1 MTGLVDSSIAKL
13 QAKAASQDGLA
24 KHHKW
29 TTGYLNERVLTYLGM
44 ATFVGLG
51 ILWMASPSPYI
62 IFGSLAVVAV
72 IGALLA
78 IMIAKRDRQLRE
90 LREQQAKEFK
100 SES

>member
-1 MTGLVDSSIAKL
+1 MSHVDSSIAKL

-44 ATFVGLG
+44 ATFIGLV

-62 IFGSLAVVAV
+62 VYGSLVVVAV
-72 IGALLA
+72 IAALLA
-78 IMIAKRDRQLRE
+78 ILITKRDRQLRE
-90 LREQQAKEFK
+90 LQEQQAKEFK
-100 SES
+100 SQS